1 MFAEPC
7 SSESCDNRPEV
18 LATMVGM
25 SLNIAELAP
34 DAVGLGQ
41 LVKDGQ
47 VHPLELVDSVI
58 DAIERTNGDLNAVIT
73 PMFEMARD
81 HARSAA
87 VDSSAPFAG
96 VPFLLKDIRAAY
108 TGVPTSDGCGALRD
122 VPKAYDSEIVRR
134 HRRAGLICVGKTNT
148 PEFGLTATT
157 EPHAFGP
164 TKNPWNLDR
173 TPGGSSG
180 GAAAAV
186 AARILPMA
194 HASDGG
200 GSIRIPAACCGLFGL
215 KPTRGRNPLG
225 PDSGDVMN
233 GLVVEHA
240 LTVSVRDSAALLD
253 ATAGPDLGDPY
264 CAPPAE
270 TSFSEA
276 ARQDP
281 GALRVA
287 LSTGSPFGTAV
298 DAECV
303 EAVESTGRL
312 LQELGHT
319 VELAAPEYDDRTFR
333 AAFTTIWFSNL
344 AAGLAQLSRDAGRE
358 LAALDVEPITL
369 ELGQRGAQSS
379 GPDYVAAV
387 AVLQQVGR
395 QVAQFFQGFDIWV
408 TPVIS
413 APPPPLGFLHP
424 RPGEMDLG
432 PFGRRVREWVPY
444 TQLANATGQPAASIP
459 LHWTADGLPVGVQ
472 FTARF
477 GEECTL
483 LRLAA
488 QLEAARPWRDRRPPL
503 CA

>member
-1 MFAEPC
+1 M
-7 SSESCDNRPEV
+7 
-18 LATMVGM
+18 
-25 SLNIAELAP
+25 
-34 DAVGLGQ
+34 
-41 LVKDGQ
+41 
-47 VHPLELVDSVI
+47 
-58 DAIERTNGDLNAVIT
+58 
-73 PMFEMARD
+73 
-81 HARSAA
+81 
-87 VDSSAPFAG
+87 
-96 VPFLLKDIRAAY
+96 
-108 TGVPTSDGCGALRD
+108 
-122 VPKAYDSEIVRR
+122 
-134 HRRAGLICVGKTNT
+134 
-148 PEFGLTATT
+148 
-157 EPHAFGP
+157 
-164 TKNPWNLDR
+164 
-173 TPGGSSG
+173 
-180 GAAAAV
+180 
-186 AARILPMA
+186 
-194 HASDGG
+194 
-200 GSIRIPAACCGLFGL
+200 
-215 KPTRGRNPLG
+215 
-225 PDSGDVMN
+225 
-233 GLVVEHA
+233 
-240 LTVSVRDSAALLD
+240 
-253 ATAGPDLGDPY
+253 
-264 CAPPAE
+264 
-270 TSFSEA
+270 
-276 ARQDP
+276 
-281 GALRVA
+281 A

-413 APPPPLGFLHP
+413 APAPPLGFLHP
-424 RPGEMDLG
+424 RPGEADLG

>member
-1 MFAEPC
+1 
-7 SSESCDNRPEV
+7 
-18 LATMVGM
+18 MVGM

-47 VHPLELVDSVI
+47 VRPLELVDSVI
-58 DAIERTNGDLNAVIT
+58 DAIERTNGNLNAVVT

-81 HARSAA
+81 HARGAS
-87 VDSSAPFAG
+87 VESSAPFAG
-96 VPFLLKDIRAAY
+96 VPFLLKDIRAAHS
-108 TGVPTSDGCGALRD
+108 GVPTSDGCAMLRD

-134 HRRAGLICVGKTNT
+134 HRLAGLICVGKTNT

-164 TKNPWNLDR
+164 TKNPWNLDC

-233 GLVVEHA
+233 GLVAEHA

-276 ARQDP
+276 ARHDP

-287 LSTGSPFGTAV
+287 LSTESPFGTAV

-312 LQELGHT
+312 LQELGHS
-319 VELAAPEYDDRTFR
+319 VELAAPDYDDRTFR

-358 LAALDVEPITL
+358 LTALDVEPITL
-369 ELGQRGAQSS
+369 ELGERGAQSS

-395 QVAQFFQGFDIWV
+395 QVAQFFQRFDIWV
-408 TPVIS
+408 TPVLS

-424 RPGEMDLG
+424 RPGEADLT

-472 FTARF
+472 FAARF

-483 LRLAA
+483 LSLAA